1 MVPPRPTIR
10 DIARAAGVSPTAVSF
25 ALNNRPGVSEDT
37 RERIIAIAQEL
48 GFTPSSAA
56 RALSR
61 SRAGAVGLVVG
72 RAARDFAEERFFFH
86 FIVGVERA
94 LARRGLSFV
103 FHAASSEDDELATYA
118 TWWSERRV
126 DGVILLDARENDP
139 RPALLAH
146 HSIPTVVAGE
156 KLGYGAAV
164 VSDEEGLISTV
175 IDHLASIGTA
185 RVGYV
190 SGPAHLA
197 HTQRRLAAFTELTAR
212 AGMVG
217 LSLPAEDY
225 TQEAGRAAV
234 GELAGVDAMIFDNEI
249 LALGGMRR
257 MTEAGLDIPADVAV
271 ISLEDSH
278 LCGVM
283 VPPITAVRRDPA
295 DFGEHCADLMVEVL
309 AGHEVADRRE
319 GVPEIIER
327 ASTIR

>member
-10 DIARAAGVSPTAVSF
+10 DIARVAGVSPTAVSF
-25 ALNNRPGVSEDT
+25 ALNNRPGIADGT
-37 RERIIAIAQEL
+37 RERILAIASDM

-61 SRAGAVGLVVG
+61 SRAGAVGVVVG

-94 LARRGLSFV
+94 LAARGLSFV
-103 FHAASSEDDELATYA
+103 FHAASSEEDELATYT

-139 RPALLAH
+139 RPELLAR

-156 KLGYGAAV
+156 DLGYGAAV

-175 IDHLASIGTA
+175 IDHLAAIGTTS
-185 RVGYV
+185 VGYV
-190 SGPAHLA
+190 SGPANLA
-197 HTQRRLAAFTELTAR
+197 HTQRRVAAFVDLTAQ
-212 AGMVG
+212 ANMVG
-217 LSLPAEDY
+217 KPLPAKDY
-225 TQEAGRAAV
+225 TEEAGAAAI
-234 GELAGVDAMIFDNEI
+234 EKLTGVDTMIFDNEI

-257 MTEAGLDIPADVAV
+257 LAAAGFAIPADIAV
-271 ISLEDSH
+271 VSLEDSQ
-278 LCGVM
+278 LCEVM

-295 DFGEHCADLMVEVL
+295 DFGEHCADLIVEVL
-309 AGHEVADRRE
+309 AGHEVTTRRE
-319 GVPEIIER
+319 GLPELIER
-327 ASTIR
+327 ASTSR